1 MVQAD
6 GVHLRVLVLCP
17 RRRFTSFILLTP
29 NSPSRA
35 HTWRAFAG
43 RVLPDAYC
51 RARTAGLSGLQTTW
65 SRRACIER
73 ALSVHCAC
81 IERALKTRQGRA
93 HWISWC
99 SSKAVAGRAAAVFGV
114 PFCCGEMLYKKRQGT
129 KEGCLFMLSS
139 PQPSRWLRRCAPSL
153 RSVRSLRSNSF
164 FMASSQTQPSPNK
177 RDIEPL

>member
-114 PFCCGEMLYKKRQGT
+114 PFCCGDMLYKSDKVPRKDAFSCFRRHSRRVDFAVVRQV
-129 KEGCLFMLSS
+129 
-139 PQPSRWLRRCAPSL
+139 
-153 RSVRSLRSNSF
+153 SVVSAVS
-164 FMASSQTQPSPNK
+164 AATPSP
-177 RDIEPL
+177 